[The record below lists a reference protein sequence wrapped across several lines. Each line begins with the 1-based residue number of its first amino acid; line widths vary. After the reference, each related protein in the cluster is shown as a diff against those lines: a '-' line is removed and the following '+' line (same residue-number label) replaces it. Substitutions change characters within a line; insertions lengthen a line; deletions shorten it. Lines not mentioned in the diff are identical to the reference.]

1 MSGVG
6 YFFVALAGGVLG
18 AVLAWL
24 LAGRSAS
31 VERASMRERLL
42 AREREIEGL
51 NEQLAAAKG
60 TLEEVRSDLGQ
71 EKLNNA
77 TLKTTLDEQRQQ
89 AEEKL
94 KLLKEAKDAM
104 QADFKN
110 LANEI
115 FAAKQKEFKEQSKE
129 QLSGALDPLKEK
141 IQSFEKQVKEAHLE
155 DSKGRA
161 SLQTELK
168 NLVDLNNKMSK
179 EAINLTN
186 ALKGE
191 SKTQGDWG
199 EVTLERVLEMSGLTE
214 PREYETQKSHQQDGR
229 RLQPDVIV
237 HLPEGKDVII
247 DAKVSLTAY
256 ERFCSAEDEKERDDA
271 LKQHV
276 ESLRRHI
283 KQLADKS
290 YQNIESLHT
299 PDFVLLFVPIEAA
312 FSVAVTKDGN
322 IFADAFARKIV
333 IVAPTTLLATLRIIQ
348 NIWRYEDQNQNA
360 QEIARRAGAL
370 YNKFVG
376 FAEDLENVGKKID
389 DARLSWEGARNKLIS
404 GRGHLVGQAEKL
416 KALGAESSKSLPDK
430 LARDAE
436 IEYKDEDEAQD
447 DASPQPPKV

>member
-1 MSGVG
+1 MLA
-6 YFFVALAGGVLG
+6 VAALSATLT
-18 AVLAWL
+18 WL
-24 LAGRSAS
+24 LASRAASA
-31 VERASMRERLL
+31 ERASMRERLL

-71 EKLNNA
+71 EKLNHA
-77 TLKTTLDEQRQQ
+77 KLQTTLDEQRQQ

-94 KLLKEAKDAM
+94 KLLKEAKEVM

-141 IQSFEKQVKEAHLE
+141 IQSFEKKVEEARLE

-161 SLQTELK
+161 SLEIELK
-168 NLVDLNNKMSK
+168 NLMNLNNKMSK

-237 HLPEGKDVII
+237 HLPEDKDVII

-283 KQLADKS
+283 KQLADKD

-360 QEIARRAGAL
+360 QEIANRAGAL
-370 YNKFVG
+370 YDKFVG
-376 FAEDLENVGKKID
+376 FAEDLEDVGKKID
-389 DARLSWEGARNKLIS
+389 NAKSSWESARNKLTS
-404 GRGHLVGQAEKL
+404 GRGNLVKRADDMR
-416 KALGAESSKSLPDK
+416 ALGIKTSKSLPDK
-430 LARDAE
+430 LVGDAG
-436 IEYKDEDEAQD
+436 IENRCD
-447 DASPQPPKV
+447 DGTVEGPRE

>member
-6 YFFVALAGGVLG
+6 YFFVALAVAGLS
-18 AVLAWL
+18 AALAWL

-141 IQSFEKQVKEAHLE
+141 IQSFEKQVKEAQSKELE
-155 DSKGRA
+155 GRTN
-161 SLQTELK
+161 LLTELK
-168 NLVDLNNKMSK
+168 HLKELNSQI
-179 EAINLTN
+179 AQDAVSLTN

-191 SKTQGDWG
+191 AKTQGAWG
-199 EVTLERVLEMSGLTE
+199 EMILERLLEESGLE
-214 PREYETQKSHQQDGR
+214 KGREYDVQVSLKSEEGERGR
-229 RLQPDVIV
+229 PDVIV
-237 HLPEGKDVII
+237 RLPEGKDVII
-247 DAKVSLTAY
+247 DSKVSLTAY
-256 ERFCSAEDEKERDDA
+256 ERFCSADDEAEREAA
-271 LKQHV
+271 LRQHV
-276 ESLRRHI
+276 LSMTNHFKE
-283 KQLADKS
+283 LAGRD
-290 YQNIESLHT
+290 YQDLEGVRTL
-299 PDFVLLFVPIEAA
+299 DFVLMFVPIEAA
-312 FSVAVTKDGN
+312 FAAAATADQSLFSDALARNIAIVT
-322 IFADAFARKIV
+322 
-333 IVAPTTLLATLRIIQ
+333 PTTLLVTLRTIQ
-348 NIWRYEDQNQNA
+348 TTWRYEHQNQNA
-360 QEIARRAGAL
+360 QEIANRAGAL
-370 YNKFVG
+370 YDKFVG
-376 FAEDLENVGKKID
+376 FAEDLEDVGKKID
-389 DARLSWEGARNKLIS
+389 NAKSSWESARNKLTS
-404 GRGHLVGQAEKL
+404 GRGNLVKRADDM
-416 KALGAESSKSLPDK
+416 KALGIKTSKSLPDK
-430 LARDAE
+430 LVDDAE
-436 IEYKDEDEAQD
+436 IEHKHNKDSD
-447 DASPQPPKV
+447 